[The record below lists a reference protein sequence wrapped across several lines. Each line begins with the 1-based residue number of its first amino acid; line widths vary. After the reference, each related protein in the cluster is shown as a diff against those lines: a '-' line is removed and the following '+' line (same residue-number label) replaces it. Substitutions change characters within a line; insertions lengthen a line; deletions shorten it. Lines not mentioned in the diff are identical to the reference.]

1 MWVKIRAGVRYAV
14 GRLVVPREIRE
25 ETLKDKVMVRVRL
38 GTSVRM
44 SYAT

>member
-1 MWVKIRAGVRYAV
+1 MWVRVWYAV

-25 ETLKDKVMVRVRL
+25 ETLRDRVMVRVRL
-38 GTSVRM
+38 RTSVRM